1 MHKEYRTIQALRGAA
16 ALQVVA
22 FHTLEAGTQRLHVG
36 PGAAWPNG
44 AAGVDLFFVI
54 SGFVMVLANAGS
66 NGANPPR
73 AWAFLKRRLER
84 IVPLYW
90 LMTALKIV
98 SVAAAPGFV
107 LRSTLGA
114 GSIVASLLFLP
125 VRDGWG
131 HFGPVL
137 PVGWTLD
144 FEMLFYGLFAASLAL
159 RVTPLLFVTP
169 PLLLLAALHGGT
181 GNAAL
186 LCDPIVLEFV
196 FGAALASLLR
206 RGVVLDARVA
216 IPLGLVACCSLLIL
230 PSHVLPIRLLRWGVP
245 AAIIVACAVS
255 LESRLHDLVPT
266 MLLRLGDAS
275 YAIYLSHGFVLAAL
289 PILLVHAGSAGSA
302 PALLLGAGLAA
313 SAAVGWLVHIAV
325 ERPILAAFRRAR
337 HAAMPAAV
345 PGAA

>member
-1 MHKEYRTIQALRGAA
+1 MRKEYRTIQALRGLA

-22 FHTLEAGTQRLHVG
+22 FHTLEAGTQRLR
-36 PGAAWPNG
+36 PGGAWPNG

-54 SGFVMVLANAGS
+54 SGFVMVLANGGAHAGIRR
-66 NGANPPR
+66 R
-73 AWAFLKRRLER
+73 AWTFLRRRLER

-98 SVAAAPGFV
+98 SVAAVPGFV

-125 VRDGWG
+125 VRDRWG

-144 FEMLFYGLFAASLAL
+144 FEMLFYGLFAAALAL
-159 RVTPLLFVTP
+159 RMTPLLFVTP
-169 PLLLLAALHGGT
+169 PLLLLASLHGGT

-196 FGAALASLLR
+196 FGAILASLLG
-206 RGVVLDARVA
+206 RGVVLDARLA
-216 IPLGLVACCSLLIL
+216 IPLGLVACCMLLLL
-230 PSHVLPIRLLRWGVP
+230 PSHVLPVRILRWGVP
-245 AAIIVACAVS
+245 AAIIVACAVW
-255 LESRLHDLVPT
+255 LEDRLHAILPT
-266 MLLRLGDAS
+266 VLLRLGDAS
-275 YAIYLSHGFVLAAL
+275 YAIYLSHGFVLAVL
-289 PILLVHAGSAGSA
+289 PLLLVHAGEAGRA

-313 SAAVGWLVHIAV
+313 SAAMGWLVHIAV
-325 ERPILAAFRRAR
+325 EQPILAGLRRAR
-337 HAAMPAAV
+337 GAAMPAAV